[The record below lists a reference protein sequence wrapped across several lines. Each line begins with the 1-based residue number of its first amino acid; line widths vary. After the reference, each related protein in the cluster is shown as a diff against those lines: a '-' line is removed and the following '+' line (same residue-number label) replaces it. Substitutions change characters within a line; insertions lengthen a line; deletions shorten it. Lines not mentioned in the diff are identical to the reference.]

1 MVKIKRGYGGVG
13 HPQDAGDG
21 VYQPPS
27 GRGDAGYQQGLG
39 AGGNQSNLAGHSD
52 GSHPQGAGVT
62 LLKVL
67 ISWIYLVLK

>member
-1 MVKIKRGYGGVG
+1 MKRGYVGVG
-13 HPQDAGDG
+13 HPPDAGDG

-52 GSHPQGAGVT
+52 GSHPQGAEVAQH
-62 LLKVL
+62 KVL
-67 ISWIYLVLK
+67 IRFQP